1 MVTVCRGCTGRCR
14 FRGIIRVCV
23 VARTSLPPQQTVG
36 SLRRWRCAPRRPGVR
51 RVAARVPSGDRGA
64 NRGSPC
70 AAVRVRPRRPVL
82 GGGTYDRSNR
92 LVYPQSRTTRDVR
105 ETRPRVAGAP
115 LSALRS
121 PVVFLCLPAPDLAT
135 CVRCRRLC
143 LSISSLRTF
152 TCTRNTYTRIGICPY
167 PSSLG
172 GGRGST
178 CCPIRPWAG
187 QSADL

>member
-36 SLRRWRCAPRRPGVR
+36 SLRRCAPRRPGVR
-51 RVAARVPSGDRGA
+51 RVAARVPLGDRGA

-92 LVYPQSRTTRDVR
+92 LVYPQSRTAPPGTSETSLVR
-105 ETRPRVAGAP
+105 GSPALRSP

-121 PVVFLCLPAPDLAT
+121 YSYACPRPTWPRVCAAEGCVFRFLPYVLLLVREILTPGSVYVPIPALLAAGAALLA
-135 CVRCRRLC
+135 VPA
-143 LSISSLRTF
+143 
-152 TCTRNTYTRIGICPY
+152 Y
-167 PSSLG
+167 
-172 GGRGST
+172 
-178 CCPIRPWAG
+178 RPA
-187 QSADL
+187 